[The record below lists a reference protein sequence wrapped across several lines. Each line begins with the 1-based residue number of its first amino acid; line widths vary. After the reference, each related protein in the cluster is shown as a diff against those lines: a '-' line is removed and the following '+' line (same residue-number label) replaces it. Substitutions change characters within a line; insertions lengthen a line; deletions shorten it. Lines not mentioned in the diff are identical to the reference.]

1 VATLRSCW
9 MWYLLVALTAVP
21 LSSPL
26 SAQEP
31 SALEQRPPLP
41 PGTIPDGTR
50 FLIRLEERL
59 DASRVQPGK
68 RFKAKLLEDLVGPD
82 ETRILRNSRVKGHI
96 SAVGNGFHPRLLL
109 SFDEIETERGWVPLI
124 ATLTDVPGERGLK
137 VPDEEGQIEREGNR
151 RREAESAGVGAG
163 VGAVG
168 GAAAGGGKGADGKF
182 EANPD
187 TALMQFNISAQ
198 EATSRE
204 AYDRASKE
212 AEQVRQILR
221 SNGIDP
227 KSAEIGYFS
236 LQPVYDY
243 KTAKRKLVG
252 YRVNANVSL
261 KLKDFSKIAPI
272 VQQLADTDVSEN
284 QSLNYT
290 LEDMDAAKAKAVE
303 DAYKRARESASALA
317 RSAGRT
323 LGELSYASVDTFEN
337 VRPMPMAGAMMK
349 MNVGAAPAPTEEFT
363 PQSVSVTAHV
373 NALFSLK

>member
-1 VATLRSCW
+1 MRVT
-9 MWYLLVALTAVP
+9 VALIFIFLTASVAITQDRP
-21 LSSPL
+21 TT
-26 SAQEP
+26 SAQP
-31 SALEQRPPLP
+31 N
-41 PGTIPDGTR
+41 TV
-50 FLIRLEERL
+50 F
-59 DASRVQPGK
+59 V
-68 RFKAKLLEDLVGPD
+68 
-82 ETRILRNSRVKGHI
+82 
-96 SAVGNGFHPRLLL
+96 
-109 SFDEIETERGWVPLI
+109 
-124 ATLTDVPGERGLK
+124 
-137 VPDEEGQIEREGNR
+137 
-151 RREAESAGVGAG
+151 
-163 VGAVG
+163 
-168 GAAAGGGKGADGKF
+168 GADGKF

-204 AYDRASKE
+204 AYDQASKF

-221 SNGIDP
+221 TNGIEP

-243 KTAKRKLVG
+243 KTAKRKLIA

-303 DAYKRARESASALA
+303 DAYHRARESATALA
-317 RSAGRT
+317 RSSGRT

-337 VRPMPMAGAMMK
+337 VHVAPIAGAMMK

-373 NALFSLK
+373 NALFALK